1 MFVSLCCVDVISA
14 LYHKW
19 KLTLP
24 HANISLRSSKTPLC
38 CIIQHIRQSQ
48 NAESKKPAFCKLR
61 CFPLLFLL
69 TPTLYLHA
77 IFTQDMGLHFTDT
90 KMLASGTWFLCFL
103 LDLRL
108 INTSRPL
115 KDLSIKLSLMINGS
129 RVNRRYGIC
138 KWLCL
143 WCAARSPVRYHM
155 GGFSTSWIQKR
166 GRLIWKGFL
175 GACARAS
182 TRYRGN

>member
-1 MFVSLCCVDVISA
+1 MPCSI
-14 LYHKW
+14 KW

-24 HANISLRSSKTPLC
+24 LANISLCPSKTPVY
-38 CIIQHIRQSQ
+38 CIIQHIRRSQ

-61 CFPLLFLL
+61 CLPLPFLL

-77 IFTQDMGLHFTDT
+77 IFTQDMGLHCADK
-90 KMLASGTWFLCFL
+90 KMLASCFWFLCL
-103 LDLRL
+103 PLNLCL
-108 INTSRPL
+108 INIARPL

-129 RVNRRYGIC
+129 RVNRRCGIC

-143 WCAARSPVRYHM
+143 WCAAWSPVRYHM
-155 GGFSTSWIQKR
+155 GGFATSWIQKR

-175 GACARAS
+175 GVCAHASACC
-182 TRYRGN
+182 RGN